1 MAIVKDNIFTSGV
14 SGTIGKKMTLRIRK
28 GKTIVGVKR
37 GPNSLPP
44 TEEQLAVQNKFTD
57 AATFAK
63 NAIQDP
69 VLKAA
74 YQKAAKGGQSAYNA
88 ALRDAA
94 LPPVIKLIDT
104 SAYKGQTGDIITI
117 NAQDVLP
124 PVGLKVTVL
133 SQAGVELENGDALP
147 DDHKRY
153 WKYTV
158 TAANAAL
165 TGTVIRVEATD
176 IPGNKG
182 SRDITIS

>member
-44 TEEQLAVQNKFTD
+44 TDEQLAVQSRFID

-63 NAIQDP
+63 NAILDP
-69 VLKAA
+69 VMKAA
-74 YQKAAKGGQSAYNA
+74 YQKAAKGGQSAFNA
-88 ALRDAA
+88 AFRDAA

-117 NAQDVLP
+117 SAQDVLP
-124 PVGLKVTVL
+124 PVSVKVIVL
-133 SQAGVELENGDALP
+133 SQAGAELESGDALQ
-147 DDHKRY
+147 DDNKRY

-158 TAANAAL
+158 TAANAAM

-176 IPGNKG
+176 VPGNKG
-182 SRDITIS
+182 SREIIIS

>member
-1 MAIVKDNIFTSGV
+1 MAIVKDNIFTTGV
-14 SGTIGKKMTLRIRK
+14 SGTIGRKMTLRVRK

-44 TEEQLAVQNKFTD
+44 TEAQLAVQNRFTD

-69 VLKAA
+69 LLKAA
-74 YQKAAKGGQSAYNA
+74 YQKAAKGGQTAFNA
-88 ALRDAA
+88 AFRDAA
-94 LPPVIKLIDT
+94 LPPEIKLIDT

-117 NAQDVLP
+117 NAHDVLP
-124 PVGLKVTVL
+124 PVAVQVSIL
-133 SQAGVELENGDALP
+133 SQAGVELENGDAVLN
-147 DDHKRY
+147 DNKRY

-165 TGTVIRVEATD
+165 TGTIIRVTAID
-176 IPGNKG
+176 VPGNKG
-182 SRDITIS
+182 SHEITIS